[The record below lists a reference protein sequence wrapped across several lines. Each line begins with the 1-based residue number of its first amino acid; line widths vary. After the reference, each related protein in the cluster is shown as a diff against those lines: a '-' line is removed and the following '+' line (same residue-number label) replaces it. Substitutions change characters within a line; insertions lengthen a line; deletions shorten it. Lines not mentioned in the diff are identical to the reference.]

1 MKCKQEIE
9 CLLWLQ
15 KRPQQNFFLWIE
27 VICSVF
33 VTLKLWINKT
43 QEAIE
48 SSRRQ
53 SNQNWTYRINF
64 WDEMFIRAKIC
75 YFVYICKEKSTVNV
89 QVERCFFGGPGNCYT
104 HTRLA
109 MPNLVSIYAD
119 FEILD
124 GWMPFRL
131 KNMGQR
137 LYLVTNSNFFWH
149 QYNKIWTAELILTI
163 MAPLSS
169 FCIELPALY
178 SKTSKKE
185 QLLPKCSMQLLLI
198 SFHPYALAL
207 LETKPDTHFS
217 LYCTAPL
224 ETGFFI
230 IDILQIL
237 TLYDS
242 RHF

>member
-1 MKCKQEIE
+1 M
-9 CLLWLQ
+9 L
-15 KRPQQNFFLWIE
+15 
-27 VICSVF
+27 
-33 VTLKLWINKT
+33 
-43 QEAIE
+43 
-48 SSRRQ
+48 
-53 SNQNWTYRINF
+53 
-64 WDEMFIRAKIC
+64 
-75 YFVYICKEKSTVNV
+75 
-89 QVERCFFGGPGNCYT
+89 FGGPGNCCYT

-131 KNMGQR
+131 KKIWAKDYIWSQIQ
-137 LYLVTNSNFFWH
+137 TFFWH

-178 SKTSKKE
+178 SKTSKRE

-224 ETGFFI
+224 ETGFFHYWHI
-230 IDILQIL
+230 ANNLKRQSTHNL
-237 TLYDS
+237 
-242 RHF
+242 

>member
-1 MKCKQEIE
+1 MKCLSE
-9 CLLWLQ
+9 Q
-15 KRPQQNFFLWIE
+15 KY
-27 VICSVF
+27 
-33 VTLKLWINKT
+33 
-43 QEAIE
+43 AISFIFIKKKKHCKC
-48 SSRRQ
+48 SSR
-53 SNQNWTYRINF
+53 
-64 WDEMFIRAKIC
+64 E
-75 YFVYICKEKSTVNV
+75 VL
-89 QVERCFFGGPGNCYT
+89 FGGPGNCYT

-131 KNMGQR
+131 KKNMGQR

-178 SKTSKKE
+178 SKTSKRE

-198 SFHPYALAL
+198 SFHPYASAL

-237 TLYDS
+237 TLYES
-242 RHF
+242 LHF

>member
-1 MKCKQEIE
+1 MKFIKKFILAPCEVQTRDRMFALIAKTASTE
-9 CLLWLQ
+9 
-15 KRPQQNFFLWIE
+15 FFLWIE
-27 VICSVF
+27 VIYSVF

-131 KNMGQR
+131 KKYGP
-137 LYLVTNSNFFWH
+137 
-149 QYNKIWTAELILTI
+149 KIIFGHKFKLFLTSI
-163 MAPLSS
+163 
-169 FCIELPALY
+169 
-178 SKTSKKE
+178 
-185 QLLPKCSMQLLLI
+185 Q
-198 SFHPYALAL
+198 
-207 LETKPDTHFS
+207 
-217 LYCTAPL
+217 
-224 ETGFFI
+224 
-230 IDILQIL
+230 
-237 TLYDS
+237 
-242 RHF
+242 